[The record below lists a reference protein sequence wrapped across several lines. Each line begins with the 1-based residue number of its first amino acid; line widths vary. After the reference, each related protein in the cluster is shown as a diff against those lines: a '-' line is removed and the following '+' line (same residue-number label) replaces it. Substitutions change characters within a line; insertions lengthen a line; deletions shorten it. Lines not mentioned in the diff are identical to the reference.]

1 MNKDRVATKARIKAK
16 LEQPTCPGACR
27 RMSARQFRAAPAL
40 RYVHDPALLGNAALL
55 QFCCEMNVANW
66 EFVPE
71 SMRSDKIFDAM
82 LASPWNAAH
91 VAPEPI
97 PPLVLQLGAPQD
109 RDDDARVLAA
119 VRHSGY
125 NLCFAS
131 ARARASPAVVAWAA
145 AATEVKAITDADART
160 MHQLH
165 EHILHRQLPAH
176 STPRA
181 WEQQCAQD
189 ARRWQLDCKHAD
201 ARGETTG
208 CASIGFVDKHKVG
221 VFFGIPTAVRRMLW
235 PGYNAGT
242 TSPAGEIRRIWDTST
257 ESAAGEI
264 RRM

>member
-1 MNKDRVATKARIKAK
+1 
-16 LEQPTCPGACR
+16 
-27 RMSARQFRAAPAL
+27 MSACKYRPGPAL
-40 RYVHDPALLGNAALL
+40 RYVHDRAVLDNEALL
-55 QFCCEMNVANW
+55 QFCCEMNLANW
-66 EFVPE
+66 EFVPA
-71 SMRSDKIFDAM
+71 SKRSDKIFDAM

-131 ARARASPAVVAWAA
+131 ARARAIPAVVAWAA
-145 AATEVKAITDADART
+145 AAADVKAVTNDDART
-160 MHQLH
+160 ILQLH

-189 ARRWQLDCKHAD
+189 ARRWQVDCGQAG
-201 ARGETTG
+201 ALGATTG
-208 CASIGFVDKHKVG
+208 CASIGFVHKYKVG
-221 VFFGIPTAVRRMLW
+221 VFFGIPTAVRGMLW
-235 PGYNAGT
+235 PQYR
-242 TSPAGEIRRIWDTST
+242 TSEA
-257 ESAAGEI
+257 
-264 RRM
+264 

>member
-1 MNKDRVATKARIKAK
+1 
-16 LEQPTCPGACR
+16 
-27 RMSARQFRAAPAL
+27 MSARRFRAAPAL
-40 RYVHDPALLGNAALL
+40 RYVHDPALLDNAALL
-55 QFCCEMNVANW
+55 QFCCEMNLANW

-71 SMRSDKIFDAM
+71 SMRSGKIFDAM

-131 ARARASPAVVAWAA
+131 ARARASFAVVAWAA
-145 AATEVKAITDADART
+145 AAADVRAITDADART
-160 MHQLH
+160 IHELH
-165 EHILHRQLPAH
+165 EHILHRELPAH

-189 ARRWQLDCKHAD
+189 ARRWQLDCKHAH

-208 CASIGFVDKHKVG
+208 CASIGFVHKHKVG

-235 PGYNAGT
+235 PGYNTST
-242 TSPAGEIRRIWDTST
+242 TSPAGENST
-257 ESAAGEI
+257 HLGQQHWKC
-264 RRM
+264 RG